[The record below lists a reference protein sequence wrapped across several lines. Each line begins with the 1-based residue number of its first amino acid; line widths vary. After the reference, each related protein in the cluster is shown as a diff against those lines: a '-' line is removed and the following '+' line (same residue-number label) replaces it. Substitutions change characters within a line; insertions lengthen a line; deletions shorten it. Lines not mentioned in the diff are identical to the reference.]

1 MRGNVGLGGILL
13 RRFSLRGRSLL
24 VACVFFVSI
33 FVIVL
38 KLMNPT
44 EVHIFLEGEETV
56 ISQVMRNYTL
66 FDVGLLI
73 GSALFA
79 GICGTFLLFYDR
91 TDVPTGE
98 LAFENKR
105 VMWEKVMPILKDDEQ
120 KVFRAVLDSDGIIA
134 QSELSELTGVSKSNV
149 SRALDL
155 LESRGYVER
164 RRRGMGNIIVLK

>member
-1 MRGNVGLGGILL
+1 M
-13 RRFSLRGRSLL
+13 
-24 VACVFFVSI
+24 ACVFFVSI

-44 EVHIFLEGEETV
+44 EVHIFLEGEEMV

-79 GICGTFLLFYDR
+79 GISGTYLLFYDR
-91 TDVPTGE
+91 SDDPAGE

-105 VMWEKVMPILKDDEQ
+105 AMWEKVMPILKDDEQ

-164 RRRGMGNIIVLK
+164 RRRGMGNVIVLK

>member
-1 MRGNVGLGGILL
+1 M
-13 RRFSLRGRSLL
+13 RRFSLRGKALL

-33 FVIVL
+33 FVVVL

-79 GICGTFLLFYDR
+79 GISGTYLLFYDR
-91 TDVPTGE
+91 TDTPAGE

-105 VMWEKVMPILKDDEQ
+105 AMWEKVMPILKDDEQ
-120 KVFRAVLDSDGIIA
+120 KVFKAVLDSDGIIA
-134 QSELSELTGVSKSNV
+134 QSELSDLTGVSKSNV

-164 RRRGMGNIIVLK
+164 RRRGMGNVIVLK